1 MSKSRF
7 FQTSLVS
14 GALSPLLK
22 GRVDIDQYYQGAEVA
37 KNLVIVPQGGMK
49 RRAGTQYVEKAL
61 NTINRKF
68 GYVPSMPEGGT
79 GSVIADGSDSTTT
92 STTDPLNSEATY
104 VVAQY
109 DLTTAQELEFV
120 DIRKISASTGTVTTL
135 WVQWSDDAVTWSTG
149 KQLPTVGTSPQD
161 FRLNVEAT
169 ARYWRLVSLSSSST
183 ATLTLAQMDLIFET
197 NTRSNVKLLDFS
209 VESDRHYLLIL
220 TDGNI
225 RVIRT
230 PDTRVADIRVP
241 LSSYLVPDVRDTQT
255 ENVML
260 LFQEDLPPQRLI
272 NLGTDEDWFVDEV
285 PFINIPQFDYNDAL
299 SPTPVNDVQRMTLS
313 SFVAGDTFQLDIEGV
328 LSKNITFAGDANADQ
343 RESTV
348 FNIQKN
354 IQEMPVMGDTGV
366 SVSYVSAGVY
376 DITVGGESAK
386 DFELYSGFAT
396 SGTASKTVGFVK
408 TASGSPRKEDVWS
421 SGRGY
426 PKTACFYESRLILG
440 GTRSKPQSLFASKT
454 GSFFDFD
461 IDDGDDDEGIFATI
475 SSRKL
480 NDIVDVFPGRTLQIF
495 TSGAEFA
502 VTVKPLTPST
512 IAITPQTSHGASNI
526 EVQEVD
532 GSTLFIDRNG
542 KTLRDFI
549 YSFNEDAYT
558 TQDKSVLASNLIR
571 QPIDLA
577 LLTGTQSEDSNWLF
591 IINSDGG
598 AAILNTLRS
607 QDINGYTE
615 WTTSGAL
622 KSGAVVDDEFYV
634 VNEREINEENAVLRD
649 RFDEI
654 IRDRSGAIIE
664 QRRENPFSYIERWDF
679 SYLMDS
685 SIKVSPSP
693 IQTVITGL
701 DHLEGETIQIV
712 GDGIVLSP
720 KTVLSGQIELDA
732 NEIGYSEI
740 ELGLNFVPELIPM
753 PLNTNIGSG
762 QNAMR
767 LKRIIRVN
775 MRVYE
780 TYGVTVDGNPVPIR
794 TFGSAPT
801 TPLDSA
807 PTALSGI
814 ISDIYDVNGWNRD
827 VMPTISVPDPT
838 PFHIQAIEYEVESS

>member
-61 NTINRKF
+61 NVISRKS
-68 GYVPSMPEGGT
+68 GYVPTMPEGGT

-109 DLTTAQELEFV
+109 DLTTAQKLEFV

-135 WVQWSDDAVTWSTG
+135 RVQWSDDNVTWSTG
-149 KQLPTVGTSPQD
+149 NELPTVGTSPQD

-197 NTRSNVKLLDFS
+197 NTKSNVKLLDFS

-285 PFINIPQFDYNDAL
+285 PFINIPQFDYNDAF

-622 KSGAVVDDEFYV
+622 KSGAVVDDQFYV

-649 RFDEI
+649 RFDEV

-664 QRRENPFSYIERWDF
+664 QRRENPVSYIERWDF

-685 SIKVSPSP
+685 SIKVSPTP

-794 TFGSAPT
+794 TFGEAPT

>member
-1 MSKSRF
+1 MARSRF
-7 FQTSLVS
+7 FQSSLVS

-49 RRAGTQYVEKAL
+49 RRAGTQYIDQAL
-61 NTINRKF
+61 NVLERLT
-68 GYVPSMPEGGT
+68 GTMTMPNGGT
-79 GSVIADGSDSTTT
+79 PGDINDEDDATSTSTTT
-92 STTDPLNSEATY
+92 NISTTNPY
-104 VVAQY
+104 IV
-109 DLTTAQELEFV
+109 
-120 DIRKISASTGTVTTL
+120 
-135 WVQWSDDAVTWSTG
+135 
-149 KQLPTVGTSPQD
+149 
-161 FRLNVEAT
+161 
-169 ARYWRLVSLSSSST
+169 
-183 ATLTLAQMDLIFET
+183 AQMDLGSAEYVEVVDVRGILLTSGTSDEFDIEHSDDGSAWT
-197 NTRSNVKLLDFS
+197 KLVDIPLLGSSAQNFRFKGGVTKRYWRIVKTTATDLGTAKVTLSDFNLFNESATASNVKLVDFS
-209 VESDRHYLLIL
+209 VESDRHYLLIM
-220 TDGNI
+220 TDKNI
-225 RVIRT
+225 RIFRT
-230 PDTRVADIRVP
+230 PDTYVADVKMEIQ
-241 LSSYLVPDVRDTQT
+241 SAAIPDVRDTQV
-255 ENVML
+255 ESVML
-260 LFQEDLPPQRLI
+260 LFQEDYAPSRLV
-272 NLGTDEDWFVDEV
+272 NLGTDSDWFLDLA
-285 PFINIPQFDYNDAL
+285 PFVNIPQFDYNDAL

-343 RESTV
+343 RASTV

-408 TASGSPRKEDVWS
+408 TTSGSPRKEDVWS
-421 SGRGY
+421 ATRGW
-426 PKTACFYESRLILG
+426 PKTACFYESRLVIG
-440 GTRSKPQSLFASKT
+440 GTKSKRQSLFASKT

-512 IAITPQTSHGASNI
+512 VAITPQTSHGASNI
-526 EVQEVD
+526 QVQEVD

-558 TQDKSVLASNLIR
+558 TQDKSVLASNLIK
-571 QPIDLA
+571 QPIGLA

-634 VNEREINEENAVLRD
+634 VNEREIDGSTV
-649 RFDEI
+649 
-654 IRDRSGAIIE
+654 
-664 QRRENPFSYIERWDF
+664 SYVERWDF

-685 SIKVSPSP
+685 SIKVSPTP
-693 IQTVITGL
+693 TQTVITGL
-701 DHLEGETIQIV
+701 DHLEGETVQIV

-720 KTVLSGQIELDA
+720 KTVLSGEIELDA
-732 NEIGYSEI
+732 NEIGYSQI

-780 TYGVTVDGNPVPIR
+780 TYGVHVDGNPVPIR

-814 ISDIYDVNGWNRD
+814 ISDVYDVNGWNRD

>member
-79 GSVIADGSDSTTT
+79 GTVIADGSDSTTT

-558 TQDKSVLASNLIR
+558 TQDKSVLASNLIK

-634 VNEREINEENAVLRD
+634 VNEREIDGSTV
-649 RFDEI
+649 
-654 IRDRSGAIIE
+654 
-664 QRRENPFSYIERWDF
+664 SYVERWDF

-685 SIKVSPSP
+685 SIKVSPTP
-693 IQTVITGL
+693 TQTVITGL
-701 DHLEGETIQIV
+701 SHLEGETVQIV

-720 KTVLSGQIELDA
+720 KTVLSGEIELDA
-732 NEIGYSEI
+732 NEIGYSQI

-753 PLNTNIGSG
+753 PLNTNMGSG

-780 TYGVTVDGNPVPIR
+780 TYGVHVDGNPVPIR

-814 ISDIYDVNGWNRD
+814 ISDVYDVNGWNRD

>member
-1 MSKSRF
+1 MARSRF
-7 FQTSLVS
+7 FQSSLIS

-49 RRAGTQYVEKAL
+49 RRAGTQYIDRAL
-61 NTINRKF
+61 NVLERLT
-68 GYVPSMPEGGT
+68 GTMTMPNGGT
-79 GSVIADGSDSTTT
+79 PGDIDVENDATSTSTTT
-92 STTDPLNSEATY
+92 NVSTTNPY
-104 VVAQY
+104 IV
-109 DLTTAQELEFV
+109 
-120 DIRKISASTGTVTTL
+120 
-135 WVQWSDDAVTWSTG
+135 
-149 KQLPTVGTSPQD
+149 
-161 FRLNVEAT
+161 
-169 ARYWRLVSLSSSST
+169 
-183 ATLTLAQMDLIFET
+183 AQMDLGSAEYVEVVDVRGILLTSGTSDEFDIEHSDDGAAWT
-197 NTRSNVKLLDFS
+197 KHIDIPLIGSSAQNFRFKAGVTKRYWRIVKTTATDLGTAKVTLSDFNFFNESATASNVKLIDFS
-209 VESDRHYLLIL
+209 VESDRHYLLIM
-220 TDGNI
+220 TDKNVRI
-225 RVIRT
+225 LRT
-230 PDTRVADIRVP
+230 PDTYVADVKMEIQSVAI
-241 LSSYLVPDVRDTQT
+241 PDVRDTQV
-255 ENVML
+255 ESVML
-260 LFQEDLPPQRLI
+260 LFQEDYAPSRLV
-272 NLGTDEDWFVDEV
+272 NLGTDSDWFLDLV
-285 PFINIPQFDYNDAL
+285 PFVNIPQFDYNDAL

-421 SGRGY
+421 ATRGW
-426 PKTACFYESRLILG
+426 PKTACFYESRLVIG
-440 GTRSKPQSLFASKT
+440 GTKSKRQSLFASKT

-461 IDDGDDDEGIFATI
+461 IDDGDDDEAIFATI

-512 IAITPQTSHGASNI
+512 VAITPQTSHGASNI
-526 EVQEVD
+526 QAQEVD

-558 TQDKSVLASNLIR
+558 TQDKSVLASNLIK

-622 KSGAVVDDEFYV
+622 KSAAVVDDQLYV
-634 VNEREINEENAVLRD
+634 VNEREIDGSTVK
-649 RFDEI
+649 
-654 IRDRSGAIIE
+654 
-664 QRRENPFSYIERWDF
+664 YIERWDF

-693 IQTVITGL
+693 TQTVITGL
-701 DHLEGETIQIV
+701 SHLEGETIQIV
-712 GDGIVLSP
+712 ADGIVLSP
-720 KTVLSGQIELDA
+720 KTVASGEIELDA
-732 NEIGYSEI
+732 NEIGYSQI
-740 ELGLNFVPELIPM
+740 ELGLNFVPELVPM
-753 PLNTNIGSG
+753 PLNTNMGSG

-780 TYGVTVDGNPVPIR
+780 TYGVHVDGNPVPIR

-814 ISDIYDVNGWNRD
+814 IADIYDVNGWNRD

>member
-61 NTINRKF
+61 NVISRKS
-68 GYVPSMPEGGT
+68 GYVPTMPEGGT

-794 TFGSAPT
+794 TFGEAPT

>member
-1 MSKSRF
+1 MAKSRF

-49 RRAGTQYVEKAL
+49 RRAGTQYIDRAL
-61 NTINRKF
+61 NVLQKLAGTMT
-68 GYVPSMPEGGT
+68 MPEGGT
-79 GSVIADGSDSTTT
+79 PGDINDENDATST
-92 STTDPLNSEATY
+92 STTANISTTNPY
-104 VVAQY
+104 VVAQM
-109 DLTTAQELEFV
+109 DLGSAEYIEVVDVRGILLTSGTSNEF
-120 DIRKISASTGTVTTL
+120 DIEH
-135 WVQWSDDAVTWSTG
+135 SDDGSAWTKLADIPLLGPSA
-149 KQLPTVGTSPQD
+149 QD
-161 FRLNVEAT
+161 FRFKAGVT
-169 ARYWRLVSLSSSST
+169 KRYWRIVKTT
-183 ATLTLAQMDLIFET
+183 ATDLGTAKVTLSDFNLFNESAT
-197 NTRSNVKLLDFS
+197 ASNVKLLDFS
-209 VESDRHYLLIL
+209 VESDRHYLLVL
-220 TDGNI
+220 TDKNI
-225 RVIRT
+225 RIIRT
-230 PDTRVADIRVP
+230 PDTYVADVKMAMQSAAI
-241 LSSYLVPDVRDTQT
+241 PDIRDTQV

-260 LFQEDLPPQRLI
+260 LFQEDYAPSRLV
-272 NLGTDEDWFVDEV
+272 NLGTDSDCFLDLAPFVNV
-285 PFINIPQFDYNDAL
+285 PQFDYNDAL
-299 SPTPVNDVQRMTLS
+299 SPTPVNDVQRMTLT

-421 SGRGY
+421 ATRGW
-426 PKTACFYESRLILG
+426 PKTACFYESRLVIG
-440 GTRSKPQSLFASKT
+440 GTKSKRQSLFASKT

-512 IAITPQTSHGASNI
+512 VAITPQTSHGASNI

-558 TQDKSVLASNLIR
+558 TQDKSVLASNLIK

-622 KSGAVVDDEFYV
+622 KSGAVVDDEFYI
-634 VNEREINEENAVLRD
+634 VNEREIDGSTV
-649 RFDEI
+649 
-654 IRDRSGAIIE
+654 
-664 QRRENPFSYIERWDF
+664 SYVERWDF

-685 SIKVSPSP
+685 SIKVSPTP
-693 IQTVITGL
+693 TQTVITGL
-701 DHLEGETIQIV
+701 SHLEGDTVQIV

-720 KTVLSGQIELDA
+720 KTVASGEIELDA
-732 NEIGYSEI
+732 NEIGYSQI

-753 PLNTNIGSG
+753 PLNTNMGSG

-780 TYGVTVDGNPVPIR
+780 TYGVHVDGNPVPIR

-814 ISDIYDVNGWNRD
+814 IADIYDINGWNRD